1 MMKKQLLF
9 LVVMLLPLV
18 ANADRSG
25 TCGNNLAWTYIEAT
39 QTLTISG
46 WGAMKDYSNVNTPWY
61 SFRENIKSV
70 ILEDGVMSIG
80 YGAFSS
86 CSGLTS
92 INIPNSVRDIWS
104 YAFYGCS
111 SLISVT
117 IPNSVMDI
125 CSSAFYGCSSPNYN
139 Q

>member
-9 LVVMLLPLV
+9 LVLMLLPLV

-46 WGAMKDYSNVNTPWY
+46 WG
-61 SFRENIKSV
+61 
-70 ILEDGVMSIG
+70 
-80 YGAFSS
+80 
-86 CSGLTS
+86 
-92 INIPNSVRDIWS
+92 
-104 YAFYGCS
+104 
-111 SLISVT
+111 
-117 IPNSVMDI
+117 
-125 CSSAFYGCSSPNYN
+125 